1 MLLVE
6 KEHLGK
12 LMTNRKKPET
22 REQLQADIAA
32 HPDRGMINGRK
43 VVDDG
48 KREIRA
54 KVPAE
59 LKRKFLR
66 IIACY
71 GVGMGEGL
79 EMAIASLWRQ
89 EQQVVK
95 LHEQEKAQEFGVTE
109 KEIQIK
115 EFGHYKAVGRQKR
128 LNLTGEGEDE

>member
-1 MLLVE
+1 MTKRE
-6 KEHLGK
+6 K
-12 LMTNRKKPET
+12 PQT
-22 REQLQADIAA
+22 REQLQADITA
-32 HPDRGMINGRK
+32 HPDRGMIGGRK
-43 VVDDG
+43 VVDDA
-48 KREIRA
+48 KREVRA

-66 IIACY
+66 VIACY
-71 GVGMGEGL
+71 GVGIGEGL

-95 LHEQEKAQEFGVTE
+95 LHEQEKAQEFGVSE

-128 LNLTGEGEDE
+128 LNLTSEGEDE

>member
-1 MLLVE
+1 MTKRE
-6 KEHLGK
+6 K
-12 LMTNRKKPET
+12 PQT

-32 HPDRGMINGRK
+32 HPDRGMIGGRK
-43 VVDDG
+43 VVDNA
-48 KREIRA
+48 KREVRA

-59 LKRKFLR
+59 LKRKLLR

-71 GVGMGEGL
+71 GVGMSEGL

-115 EFGHYKAVGRQKR
+115 EYGHYKAVGRQKR
-128 LNLTGEGEDE
+128 LNLISEDENE

>member
-1 MLLVE
+1 
-6 KEHLGK
+6 
-12 LMTNRKKPET
+12 MTKREKPET

-43 VVDDG
+43 VVDDAR
-48 KREIRA
+48 REVRA

-59 LKRKFLR
+59 LKRKLLR
-66 IIACY
+66 VIACY
-71 GVGMGEGL
+71 GVGMNEGL

-95 LHEQEKAQEFGVTE
+95 LHEQEKAQEFGVSE
-109 KEIQIK
+109 KDIQIK

-128 LNLTGEGEDE
+128 LNLTSREANE

>member
-1 MLLVE
+1 MTKRE
-6 KEHLGK
+6 K
-12 LMTNRKKPET
+12 PQT
-22 REQLQADIAA
+22 REQLQADIEK
-32 HPDRGMINGRK
+32 HPDRGMINDRK
-43 VVDDG
+43 VVDDA
-48 KREIRA
+48 KREVRA

-71 GVGMGEGL
+71 GVGISEGL

-109 KEIQIK
+109 KDIQVK

-128 LNLTGEGEDE
+128 LNLTSGEANE